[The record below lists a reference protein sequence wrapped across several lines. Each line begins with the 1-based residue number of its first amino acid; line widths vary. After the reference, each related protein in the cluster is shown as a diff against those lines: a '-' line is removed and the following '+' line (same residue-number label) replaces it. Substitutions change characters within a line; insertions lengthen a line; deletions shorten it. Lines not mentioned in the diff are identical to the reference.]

1 MSPPS
6 FDGLPIRKS
15 ERWQGAV
22 VPMPFWT
29 EREGEKPRRARGA
42 FWVGVRE
49 RPFHVETEED
59 STESTLDLCLRG
71 LEALARDPERAG
83 YLPGAVELIDASLV
97 DALRSCLEPLGMR
110 LEVVERVPAVD
121 LAVEAFQKTFANPV
135 PGIFDAPDVFERE
148 ARSFYEAARSF
159 YDAAPWR
166 ELTDEDLIRIE
177 SPASTGGFT
186 HAIVLGAAR
195 KEYGLCLIPSR
206 EAHERVLA
214 GDRAGLERTV
224 NVFFGPI
231 HELPL
236 DDAEWMVARGIEVSS
251 PLAWPWALEARGKS
265 NPRRPSARLLGLAE
279 AVLRALAAAT
289 PDALDRGRFT
299 ERVRQ
304 AGRDV
309 EVTLALPELLGEAPP
324 GIPDLPP
331 RFSREANERVMAEI
345 GRFASSRAFESI
357 DDLNRAIEDRF
368 IGSTDELP
376 SSASTP
382 LERAQ
387 ELCWKAWDARGRKA
401 RLLAREALSISPDC
415 ADAYVLLARSAPS
428 HDETIALLR
437 KGMAAGERALGS
449 ERFESGEGEFWG
461 DVATRPYMRALHDL
475 VGALSEGE
483 DDERQEAI
491 RIAER
496 MLGLNPGDNQ
506 GIRFDLVGLYLE
518 TEADDSAREL
528 VDRFDEDRGAI
539 LEFARAL
546 LAFRE
551 EGDTASSRK
560 ALRRAI
566 RENRF
571 AAEILAGGEG
581 PEPVMPDSYAL
592 GSPEEAQVVVRYLE
606 RAWTETDGAV
616 EWIGRELGKRRGR

>member
-1 MSPPS
+1 MRPPS
-6 FDGLPIRKS
+6 FEELPIRKS

-29 EREGEKPRRARGA
+29 QRKGEKPRRARGA

-49 RPFHVETEED
+49 RPFQVETEQD
-59 STESTLDLCLRG
+59 PTESTFDLCLRG
-71 LEALARDPERAG
+71 FETLARDPERAG
-83 YLPGAVELIDASLV
+83 YLPAAVELVDASL
-97 DALRSCLEPLGMR
+97 AEAFRSCLEPLGIR
-110 LEVVERVPAVD
+110 VEVVDRVPAVD
-121 LAVEAFQKTFANPV
+121 LAVETFGQTFSNPV
-135 PGIFDAPDVFERE
+135 PGIFDAPDVFETE

-177 SPASTGGFT
+177 SPASAGGFT

-195 KEYGLCLIPSR
+195 KEYGLCLLPSR

-214 GDRAGLERTV
+214 GDRAGLERTL

-236 DDAEWMVARGIEVSS
+236 DDAEWMVAEGIEVSGS
-251 PLAWPWALEARGKS
+251 LAWPWALETRGKS
-265 NPRRPSARLLGLAE
+265 YPRRPSARLLGLAD

-309 EVTLALPELLGEAPP
+309 DVTLALPELLGEAPP
-324 GIPDLPP
+324 RVPDLPP

-345 GRFASSRAFESI
+345 GRFASSQAFESI
-357 DDLNRAIEDRF
+357 DDLNRAIRDRF
-368 IGSTDELP
+368 VGAIDELP

-387 ELCWKAWDARGRKA
+387 ELCWKAWDARGRKT

-428 HDETIALLR
+428 RDETIALLR
-437 KGMAAGERALGS
+437 EGVAAGERALGS
-449 ERFESGEGEFWG
+449 ERFERGQGEFWG
-461 DVATRPYMRALHDL
+461 DVSTRPYMRALHDL

-483 DDERQEAI
+483 DEERQEAI

-496 MLGLNPGDNQ
+496 MLALNPGDNQ
-506 GIRFDLVGLYLE
+506 GVRFDLVGLYLE
-518 TEADDSAREL
+518 TEANDAARDF
-528 VDRFDEDRGAI
+528 VDRFGEEPGAI
-539 LEFARAL
+539 LAFARAL

-560 ALRRAI
+560 TLRRAVGK
-566 RENRF
+566 NRF
-571 AAEILAGGEG
+571 AAEILAGAED
-581 PEPVMPDSYAL
+581 PEPLMPDSYSM
-592 GSPEEAQVVVRYLE
+592 GSPEEAQVVVRYLG
-606 RAWTETDGAV
+606 RAWAETDGAT